1 MKVVTVFHQN
11 QPDHLAVLLGRDM
24 PVDDMR
30 KVATFVTDLGTRAAL
45 EEAFRLTNH
54 HGTPWPLRPEL
65 RAEPGP
71 HASTSIGDVV
81 VVDGEAFQCVGKGW
95 KRLTDFEP

>member
-1 MKVVTVFHQN
+1 MKHVAVYHQN
-11 QPDHLAVLLGRDM
+11 QPDHLAVLLGRNM

-30 KVATFVTDLGTRAAL
+30 KVATFETDLPVRAAL

-71 HASTSIGDVV
+71 HTSTSVGDVV
-81 VVDGEAFQCVGKGW
+81 VVDGEAYQCVDKGW
-95 KRLTDFEP
+95 RMIEGFRP